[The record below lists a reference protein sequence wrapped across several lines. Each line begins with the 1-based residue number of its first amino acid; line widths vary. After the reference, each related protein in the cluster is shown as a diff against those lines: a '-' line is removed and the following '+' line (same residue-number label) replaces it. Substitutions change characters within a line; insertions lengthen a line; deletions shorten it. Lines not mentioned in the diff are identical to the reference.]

1 MIISTIFRNRTTQK
15 ILRVVV
21 PLAFWLG
28 AWQLA
33 AIWVDT
39 VYTPGHGALLLPS
52 PLQVWERLAA
62 LAARPSFWRTA
73 AVSLGRI
80 FGGFALGAAVGTL
93 LAVITSALSWADWL
107 FRPMVKVIR
116 AVPVASFIVLVLLWA
131 STGRVPAIVSGLMV
145 LPVLWGNVCKGI
157 SQTDGQL
164 LEAARAYRFGRWKTL
179 RLVYVP
185 SVLPYFASGCAT
197 GLGLAW
203 KAGVAAEVLCQP
215 RLAIG
220 TQVYRAKITLET
232 PDLFAWTAVV
242 IALSFLLEYA
252 LGLLFR
258 RHGAAAGPGPRPG
271 LRRRALPA
279 GRALHRRGRRPGGP
293 HPGAGTGPG
302 RAGAPVQPRGGDRRP
317 LRPGDPPRR
326 TAPP

>member
-52 PLQVWERLAA
+52 PLLVWERLGA
-62 LAARPSFWRTA
+62 LAARPGGGGA
-73 AVSLGRI
+73 AGVGLGR
-80 FGGFALGAAVGTL
+80 GGGG
-93 LAVITSALSWADWL
+93 AVITSALSWADWL

-258 RHGAAAGPGPRPG
+258 RLGRGAK
-271 LRRRALPA
+271 L
-279 GRALHRRGRRPGGP
+279 
-293 HPGAGTGPG
+293 
-302 RAGAPVQPRGGDRRP
+302 
-317 LRPGDPPRR
+317 
-326 TAPP
+326 

>member
-52 PLQVWERLAA
+52 PLLVWERLAA
-62 LAARPSFWRTA
+62 LA
-73 AVSLGRI
+73 
-80 FGGFALGAAVGTL
+80 
-93 LAVITSALSWADWL
+93 ALSWADWL

-242 IALSFLLEYA
+242 IVLSFLLEYA

-258 RHGAAAGPGPRPG
+258 RLGKGAK
-271 LRRRALPA
+271 L
-279 GRALHRRGRRPGGP
+279 
-293 HPGAGTGPG
+293 
-302 RAGAPVQPRGGDRRP
+302 
-317 LRPGDPPRR
+317 
-326 TAPP
+326 

>member
-28 AWQLA
+28 LGSCGHLGGHC
-33 AIWVDT
+33 I
-39 VYTPGHGALLLPS
+39 YPGHGALLLPS
-52 PLQVWERLAA
+52 PLLVWERLAA

-80 FGGFALGAAVGTL
+80 FGGFALGAAAGTL

-203 KAGVAAEVLCQP
+203 KAGWPP
-215 RLAIG
+215 RCSASPG
-220 TQVYRAKITLET
+220 WPSAPRST
-232 PDLFAWTAVV
+232 
-242 IALSFLLEYA
+242 
-252 LGLLFR
+252 
-258 RHGAAAGPGPRPG
+258 GPRSPW
-271 LRRRALPA
+271 RPPISSP
-279 GRALHRRGRRPGGP
+279 GRRW
-293 HPGAGTGPG
+293 
-302 RAGAPVQPRGGDRRP
+302 
-317 LRPGDPPRR
+317 
-326 TAPP
+326 

>member
-52 PLQVWERLAA
+52 PLLVWERLAA

-80 FGGFALGAAVGTL
+80 FGGFALGAAAGTL

-145 LPVLWGNVCKGI
+145 LPVLGGNVCKGI

-258 RHGAAAGPGPRPG
+258 RLGRGAK
-271 LRRRALPA
+271 
-279 GRALHRRGRRPGGP
+279 
-293 HPGAGTGPG
+293 
-302 RAGAPVQPRGGDRRP
+302 V
-317 LRPGDPPRR
+317 
-326 TAPP
+326 

>member
-1 MIISTIFRNRTTQK
+1 
-15 ILRVVV
+15 
-21 PLAFWLG
+21 
-28 AWQLA
+28 
-33 AIWVDT
+33 
-39 VYTPGHGALLLPS
+39 
-52 PLQVWERLAA
+52 VWERLAA

-242 IALSFLLEYA
+242 IVLSFLLEYA

-258 RHGAAAGPGPRPG
+258 RLGRGAK
-271 LRRRALPA
+271 L
-279 GRALHRRGRRPGGP
+279 
-293 HPGAGTGPG
+293 
-302 RAGAPVQPRGGDRRP
+302 
-317 LRPGDPPRR
+317 
-326 TAPP
+326 

>member
-1 MIISTIFRNRTTQK
+1 MNHAGIRSALSRIAWAYLLIHLHFRLNNLDLLPDWAGYLLIFSAIGLLAGELRDLPLLRPFC
-15 ILRVVV
+15 IL
-21 PLAFWLG
+21 LG
-28 AWQLA
+28 AVSGVDWLSFLLTGAEFTGRFFLLSALITCVALYFHFQLLT
-33 AIWVDT
+33 D
-39 VYTPGHGALLLPS
+39 
-52 PLQVWERLAA
+52 LAA

-80 FGGFALGAAVGTL
+80 FGGFALGAAAGTL

-232 PDLFAWTAVV
+232 PDLFAWTAVIVTVSV
-242 IALSFLLEYA
+242 IFERLFLRLVD
-252 LGLLFR
+252 
-258 RHGAAAGPGPRPG
+258 AAVRKAGS
-271 LRRRALPA
+271 
-279 GRALHRRGRRPGGP
+279 
-293 HPGAGTGPG
+293 
-302 RAGAPVQPRGGDRRP
+302 
-317 LRPGDPPRR
+317 
-326 TAPP
+326 

>member
-52 PLQVWERLAA
+52 PLLVWERLAA
-62 LAARPSFWRTA
+62 LAARPMA
-73 AVSLGRI
+73 YV
-80 FGGFALGAAVGTL
+80 
-93 LAVITSALSWADWL
+93 
-107 FRPMVKVIR
+107 FRPVR
-116 AVPVASFIVLVLLWA
+116 VASVLVLVLLGA

-252 LGLLFR
+252 LGQSFR
-258 RHGAAAGPGPRPG
+258 RRGLGAK
-271 LRRRALPA
+271 LS
-279 GRALHRRGRRPGGP
+279 
-293 HPGAGTGPG
+293 
-302 RAGAPVQPRGGDRRP
+302 
-317 LRPGDPPRR
+317 
-326 TAPP
+326 